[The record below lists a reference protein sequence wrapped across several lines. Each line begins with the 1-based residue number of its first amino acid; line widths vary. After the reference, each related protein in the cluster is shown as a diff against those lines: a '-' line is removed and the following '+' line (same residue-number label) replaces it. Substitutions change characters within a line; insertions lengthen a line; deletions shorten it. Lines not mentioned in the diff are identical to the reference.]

1 MATIPAEQQTRDAA
15 PRVASVLVVVVV
27 RDHIPLLG
35 ECLRSIAEQTH
46 PRLAVVAVHNG
57 GLEDR
62 REALERALGEGRVL
76 LDPSDSGVAGA
87 LRAIRDLPAVGGAD
101 FVLFVHD
108 DTALGP
114 DAVSRLVE
122 AAELPGVDRI
132 GIVGP
137 KIVDWDD
144 PRVLREVGA
153 TVDGFGHR
161 YVALQDGE
169 RDQGQFDRVLEVLAV
184 PTCAMLVARDV
195 LMVVEPL
202 DERLEGHQDDVD
214 YCWRARIAGFRILM
228 TPLAQARHQGQPGRG
243 ERPEQRWRH
252 GARYYAERS
261 ALATMLRNHGGLRLA
276 AYLPLYLGYVAF
288 LVISNAITRRFEDL
302 ADLVAALTWNIRH
315 LPGTIRRRRRTQ
327 RARVEKDGALARFI
341 GSPFQ
346 FARWFERAESLLEE
360 QLVEEVEP
368 GPPRSLRDRAVGAAV
383 GHPVLL
389 AGILGTIVAWLGTR
403 SIREAAILSGGALA
417 AFPSNAAGFLAEFL
431 APVRTT
437 ILGGGDP
444 ASPAL
449 LGLGGLSW
457 LTFAS
462 GPLAQRLLFTVLVPA
477 AGITAHRA
485 FRRHGVGPA
494 PAVAAAAAYA
504 LSGTLLWSL
513 SEGRLPLLVLAA
525 ALPLL
530 WDRLETLALGV
541 PENRS
546 VVGLGMVLAIAMS
559 FLPGALLPFLVLVA
573 VRFASDRSALRLLRG
588 VGLALAAGLALAFPV
603 VVGALWA
610 PTTTFG
616 SFVGSTRLSELL
628 RFVPGGGPG
637 TGWTAAFLPIAAV
650 LAYALAREDAA
661 ERTARALTAVLAG
674 VLLAFASSARILPLP
689 IAHAPGYL
697 VLAAFSAATL
707 LAYGLRSVLDDV
719 AHRGFGVRQ
728 VAFAATAGVLGIGL
742 LAQALSFTIGGWE
755 IGRDRRPAAWPLVS
769 SESGSFRILW
779 IGRASAERF
788 PAPGGDPQG
797 ILTSGGTSVRWAI
810 TDRDGVSAVDLGRG
824 IHGPGYAALEAAIRE
839 VLSGEGRHIGALL
852 APLSVRFI
860 LADEGDLPPAL
871 TARLAMQIDVDHV
884 AAGGLEIY
892 RNARALPIASVV
904 ADPSFRLAAADG
916 PSAAAA
922 LPGLTRRELRAM
934 ADGGWAGPAGAEGT
948 AYLAVQDAEDWRGPA
963 GSGTTAFGWAATF
976 AAPEG
981 AVEIAPGASI
991 LRLGAIVLLVGLW
1004 VAALWITRRPVSA

>member
-1 MATIPAEQQTRDAA
+1 MATIPAEQTRDAA
-15 PRVASVLVVVVV
+15 PRVPSVLVVVVV

-35 ECLRSIAEQTH
+35 ECLRSVAEQTH

-62 REALERALGEGRVL
+62 RAALERALGEGRVL
-76 LDPSDSGVAGA
+76 LDPTDSGVAGA
-87 LRAIRDLPAVGGAD
+87 ARIVRELPAVGGAD
-101 FVLFVHD
+101 HVLFIHD
-108 DTALGP
+108 DTALAP

-144 PRVLREVGA
+144 PHVLREVGA

-184 PTCAMLVARDV
+184 PTCAMLVSRDALV
-195 LMVVEPL
+195 AVEPF

-214 YCWRARIAGFRILM
+214 YCWRARIAGFRVLM
-228 TPLAQARHQGQPGRG
+228 TPLAQARHRGQPGRG

-252 GARYYAERS
+252 GSRYYAERS

-288 LVISNAITRRFEDL
+288 LAIANGITRRFEDL
-302 ADLVAALTWNIRH
+302 ADIVAALTWNLRH
-315 LPGTIRRRRRTQ
+315 LPGTVRRRRHTQ
-327 RARVEKDGALARFI
+327 RARGAKDAALARFI

-389 AGILGTIVAWLGTR
+389 AGVLGAIVAWIGTR
-403 SIREAAILSGGALA
+403 SIRDAAILSGGALA
-417 AFPSNAAGFLAEFL
+417 AFPSNAAGFFAEFL

-449 LGLGGLSW
+449 LGLGALSW

-462 GPLAQRLLFTVLVPA
+462 GPLAERLLFSILVPA

-494 PAVAAAAAYA
+494 PAVAAASAYA
-504 LSGTLLWSL
+504 LSGTLLWAL
-513 SEGRLPLLVLAA
+513 SEGRLPLLVLAT

-541 PENRS
+541 PENRAI
-546 VVGLGMVLAIAMS
+546 VGLGMVLAIAML
-559 FLPGALLPFLVLVA
+559 FLPGALLPFVVLVV
-573 VRFASDRSALRLLRG
+573 VRFASDRAALRLLRG
-588 VGLALAAGLALAFPV
+588 VGLAILAGSALAFPV

-616 SFVGSTRLSELL
+616 SFVGTTRVGELL
-628 RFVPGGGPG
+628 RFVAGGGPG

-650 LAYALAREDAA
+650 LAYALAQEEAS
-661 ERTARALTAVLAG
+661 ERTARALWTALAAVVLAYG
-674 VLLAFASSARILPLP
+674 STARVLPTA
-689 IAHAPGYL
+689 IAHAPAYL

-707 LAYGLRSVLDDV
+707 LAYGLRSVVDDV
-719 AHRGFGVRQ
+719 AHRGFGLRQ
-728 VAFAATAGVLGIGL
+728 IAFAVTAGVLGLGL
-742 LAQALSFTIGGWE
+742 VAQSLSFTIGGWE
-755 IGRDRRPAAWPLVS
+755 IGKDRRPAAWPLVS

-779 IGRASAERF
+779 LGAATAERF

-797 ILTSGGTSVRWAI
+797 VLSSGGTAVRWAI
-810 TDRDGVSAVDLGRG
+810 TGRDGTTAIDLGRG
-824 IHGPGYAALEAAIRE
+824 IHGPGYAALEEAIRE
-839 VLSGEGRHIGALL
+839 LLSGESRHVGALL
-852 APLSVRFI
+852 APLSVRFV

-871 TARLAMQIDVDHV
+871 EERIAMQIDVDRI
-884 AAGGLEIY
+884 AAGGLEIF
-892 RNARALPIASVV
+892 RNARALPIASVI
-904 ADPSFRLAAADG
+904 ADPSFRAAAADG

-922 LPGLTRRELRAM
+922 LPGLTRRELRVTD
-934 ADGGWAGPAGAEGT
+934 DGGWVGPAGAEGT
-948 AYLAVQDAEDWRGPA
+948 AYVAMQDADGWRGPA
-963 GSGTTAFGWAATF
+963 GGGTPAFGWAATF
-976 AAPEG
+976 AAPAG
-981 AVEIAPGASI
+981 PVDISPGASL
-991 LRLGAIVLLVGLW
+991 LRLAAIVLLFGLW
-1004 VAALWITRRPVSA
+1004 IAALWITRRPVSA

>member
-1 MATIPAEQQTRDAA
+1 MATIPTEQPTRDAA
-15 PRVASVLVVVVV
+15 PRVPSVLVVVVV

-62 REALERALGEGRVL
+62 RQALERARGEGRVL
-76 LDPSDSGVAGA
+76 LDPTDGGVAGA
-87 LRAIRDLPAVGGAD
+87 ARLVRELPAVGGAD
-101 FVLFVHD
+101 HVLFVHD
-108 DTALGP
+108 DTALAP
-114 DAVSRLVE
+114 DAVARLVE

-132 GIVGP
+132 GVVGP

-153 TVDGFGHR
+153 AVDGFGHR

-184 PTCAMLVARDV
+184 PTCAMLVSRDA
-195 LMVVEPL
+195 LLTVEPF
-202 DERLEGHQDDVD
+202 DARLEGHQDDVD

-261 ALATMLRNHGGLRLA
+261 ALATMLRNHGGARLA
-276 AYLPLYLGYVAF
+276 VYLPLYLGYVAF
-288 LVISNAITRRFEDL
+288 LAISNGITRRFEDL
-302 ADLVAALTWNIRH
+302 ADLVAALSWNLRH
-315 LPGTIRRRRRTQ
+315 LPGTLRLRRHTQ
-327 RARVEKDGALARFI
+327 RSRVAKDASVARFI

-346 FARWFERAESLLEE
+346 FSRWFERAESLLEE

-368 GPPRSLRDRAVGAAV
+368 GPPRSLRERAVGAAV

-389 AGILGTIVAWLGTR
+389 AASLGAIVAWIGTR
-403 SIREAAILSGGALA
+403 SIRDAAILTGGALA
-417 AFPSNAAGFLAEFL
+417 AFPTNAAGFLAEFL

-477 AGITAHRA
+477 AGVTAHRA
-485 FRRHGVGPA
+485 FRRHGVGPTS
-494 PAVAAAAAYA
+494 AVAAAIAYA
-504 LSGTLLWSL
+504 LSGTILWSL
-513 SEGRLPLLVLAA
+513 SEGRLPLLVLAV
-525 ALPLL
+525 ALPIL

-541 PENRS
+541 PENRAI
-546 VVGLGMVLAIAMS
+546 VGLGMVLAIAMS
-559 FLPGALLPFLVLVA
+559 VLPGALLPFLVLVA

-588 VGLALAAGLALAFPV
+588 VGLAVLAGLVLAFPV
-603 VVGALWA
+603 VVGTTDLGAL
-610 PTTTFG
+610 
-616 SFVGSTRLSELL
+616 V
-628 RFVPGGGPG
+628 RFVAGGGPG
-637 TGWTAAFLPIAAV
+637 TGWTAAYLPVTAI
-650 LAYALAREDAA
+650 LAYALAREEAS
-661 ERTARALTAVLAG
+661 ERTARALTALLLG
-674 VLLAFASSARILPLP
+674 VLLAFASSARILPTP
-689 IAHAPGYL
+689 IAHAPAYL

-707 LAYGLRSVLDDV
+707 VAFGLRSVAADV
-719 AHRGFGVRQ
+719 AHRGFGLRQ
-728 VAFAATAGVLGIGL
+728 VVFATTIGVLGIGIV
-742 LAQALSFTIGGWE
+742 AQSLSFTIGGWE

-779 IGRASAERF
+779 LGRASAERF

-797 ILTSGGTSVRWAI
+797 VLSSGGIDVRWAI
-810 TDRDGVSAVDLGRG
+810 TDRDGVTAVDLGRG
-824 IHGPGYAALEAAIRE
+824 VHGPGYDALEGAIRE
-839 VLSGEGRHIGALL
+839 VLSGESRHVGALL

-860 LADEGDLPPAL
+860 LAAEGDLPAPL
-871 TARLAMQIDVDHV
+871 VTRLAAQIDVDRV

-892 RNARALPIASVV
+892 RNARALPIASVI
-904 ADPSFRLAAADG
+904 ADPSFRAAAADG
-916 PSAAAA
+916 P
-922 LPGLTRRELRAM
+922 
-934 ADGGWAGPAGAEGT
+934 
-948 AYLAVQDAEDWRGPA
+948 
-963 GSGTTAFGWAATF
+963 
-976 AAPEG
+976 
-981 AVEIAPGASI
+981 
-991 LRLGAIVLLVGLW
+991 
-1004 VAALWITRRPVSA
+1004 